1 MLQAGMVLYTLHPH
15 SPNTPNYF
23 VESQQI
29 LKKGTKEYNYALQLA
44 YKDNEGK
51 FQGKITNGMRTSV
64 HSFTIKQDNCMVR
77 AKEFAN
83 DALGKGTGEQFIILP
98 NDNIT
103 LKAKNKLTG
112 LGK

>member
-1 MLQAGMVLYTLHPH
+1 
-15 SPNTPNYF
+15 
-23 VESQQI
+23 
-29 LKKGTKEYNYALQLA
+29 
-44 YKDNEGK
+44 
-51 FQGKITNGMRTSV
+51 MRTSV